1 MRDTD
6 DLVELIKSIFKN
18 TQEAMQPTNMI
29 YGEVKSISPLQ
40 IEIDQKIILT
50 NLQLILSRNV
60 TEWIEDIEIDWT
72 ETTHHHDFNGDGSVV
87 DGDTNLKGVYQ
98 IKHKTALKVGE
109 KVILIMLAGGQQYL
123 VLDRV

>member
-6 DLVELIKSIFKN
+6 DLVGLIKNIFKS
-18 TQEAMQPTNMI
+18 TLDSMQPTNML

-50 NLQLILSRNV
+50 DLQLILSRNV
-60 TEWIEDIEIDWT
+60 TEWTEDIEIDWT
-72 ETTHHHDFNGDGSVV
+72 ATKHHHDFNGDGSVV

-98 IKHKTALKVGE
+98 VKHKTALKAGE

>member
-1 MRDTD
+1 MRDAD
-6 DLVELIKSIFKN
+6 DLVFLIKSIIKD
-18 TQEAMQPTNMI
+18 TQNAMQPTNMI

-50 NLQLILSRNV
+50 DLQLILSRNV
-60 TEWIEDIEIDWT
+60 TEWTEEIEIDWT
-72 ETTHHHDFNGDGSVV
+72 TTKHHHDFNGDGSVV

-98 IKHKTALKVGE
+98 IKHKTALKAGE